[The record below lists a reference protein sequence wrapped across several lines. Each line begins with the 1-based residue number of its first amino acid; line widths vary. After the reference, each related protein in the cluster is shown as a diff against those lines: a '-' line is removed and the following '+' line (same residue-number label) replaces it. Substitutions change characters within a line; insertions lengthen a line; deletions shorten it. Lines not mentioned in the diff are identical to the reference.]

1 MHPAHSTPALLIP
14 LLLAIGLAVPTPATA
29 AVLDVPLALDYRIV
43 QQTLTERLFPG
54 PGEAAQVYADRQRCN
69 HLELSEPRVDATD
82 DGRLRLRA
90 TMSAQTGTPLLGRCW
105 FAKPWHGL
113 VDIRQ
118 SVEADPAASTLTFR
132 VVDIALLRS
141 EEGEAL
147 LPGFVQGWIEQYVR
161 PRLAAVELDLSP
173 VVAGLQ
179 ELLDLALADA
189 QADMGTSQV
198 PLHLAG
204 VRADPDKLVVMLAL
218 EIPDFLP
225 PPEEAEEVPL
235 TEQELARWD
244 AAWQNWDAFATWTI
258 KVLALAAG
266 PDLARALAETLL
278 AARYDLRDALA
289 QDQRG
294 HDPVRALFL
303 QTWER
308 LAPLVQEVQLAVPGG
323 QALPYAAFVSAGD
336 ALATLDRV
344 APQLGLRLDQNTLR
358 RMARL
363 LSPGVDDAAL
373 QYDTAID
380 PALRSLLGLDPEFGN
395 EAPASGVA
403 ADEMP
408 EDDGQVTDDE
418 AAGEAATDDAAG
430 DDDSGSAPDERGN
443 GAYEGGARLLGWVLG
458 FIGEAQAATVEPGLL
473 RELDGWVPER
483 KEVDR
488 YLATVDRLLEAVA
501 RAERERGKVP
511 ATYESLYDTLLRA
524 TAWQE
529 SCWRQYVRRDGQVE
543 TIRSPAG
550 SVGLMQVNVHVWR
563 GVYDPEALVANVGYN
578 VRAGNEILVHYLVDY
593 ALRKGEH
600 ENSGEADSLARAA
613 YAAYNGGPSH
623 LARYRKPNTP
633 ASLKKID
640 NAFRAKYRAIQA
652 EGPAA
657 VGRCL
662 FG

>member
-1 MHPAHSTPALLIP
+1 
-14 LLLAIGLAVPTPATA
+14 
-29 AVLDVPLALDYRIV
+29 
-43 QQTLTERLFPG
+43 
-54 PGEAAQVYADRQRCN
+54 
-69 HLELSEPRVDATD
+69 LSDPRVDATGD
-82 DGRLRLRA
+82 DRLRLRA
-90 TMSAQTGTPLLGRCW
+90 TMSAQTGTPLFGRCW

-113 VDIRQ
+113 VEILQ
-118 SVEADPAASTLTFR
+118 TVQADPVTSTLTFR
-132 VVDIALLRS
+132 VADTALLRS
-141 EEGEAL
+141 EQGAAL
-147 LPGFVQGWIEQYVR
+147 LPGFVEGWIEQYVH

-173 VVAGLQ
+173 VLEGLQ

-189 QADMGTSQV
+189 AATGNGAGTPRV

-204 VRADPDKLVVMLAL
+204 AQAGPDKLLVTLAL

-225 PPEEAEEVPL
+225 PPQAADEVPL
-235 TEQELARWD
+235 TEEELAHWD
-244 AAWQNWDAFATWTI
+244 AAWQTWDAFATWTT
-258 KVLALAAG
+258 KVLAAASG
-266 PDLARALAETLL
+266 PELARALAETLL
-278 AARYDLRDALA
+278 SARYDLRDALA
-289 QDQRG
+289 RDQRD
-294 HDPVRALFL
+294 HDPVRELFL
-303 QTWER
+303 QTWAR
-308 LAPLVQEVQLAVPGG
+308 LAPLVEDVQLGVPGG

-336 ALATLDRV
+336 ALQALDRV
-344 APQLGLRLDQNTLR
+344 APQLGLRLDQHTLR

-380 PALRSLLGLDPEFGN
+380 PALRGLLGLDPEFEDAAPVDGN
-395 EAPASGVA
+395 GTGETDS
-403 ADEMP
+403 
-408 EDDGQVTDDE
+408 DG
-418 AAGEAATDDAAG
+418 GEADGDEPETGPDPAG
-430 DDDSGSAPDERGN
+430 DGE
-443 GAYEGGARLLGWVLG
+443 YEGSGAVLLGWLLS
-458 FIGEAQAATVEPGLL
+458 FIGDARAAPLQPELL

-483 KEVDR
+483 SDVDR
-488 YLATVDRLLEAVA
+488 YLAAVDRLLEAIA
-501 RAERERGKVP
+501 RTERERGKVP

-563 GVYDPEALVANVGYN
+563 GVYDPEALVENVGYN

-593 ALRKGEH
+593 ALRRGEH
-600 ENSGEADSLARAA
+600 ESSGDADSLARAA

-640 NAFRAKYRAIQA
+640 SAFRAKYQAIQA

-657 VGRCL
+657 VRRCL
-662 FG
+662 FS